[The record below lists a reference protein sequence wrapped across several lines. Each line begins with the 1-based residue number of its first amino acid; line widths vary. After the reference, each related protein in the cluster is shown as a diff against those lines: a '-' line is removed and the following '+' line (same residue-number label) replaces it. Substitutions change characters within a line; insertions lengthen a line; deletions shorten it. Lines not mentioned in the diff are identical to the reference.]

1 MDTYTTIQGDTW
13 DMIAHKCYGDA
24 KKAHHLMQARQN
36 IRLLDYQVFP
46 TGITVVVPVL
56 QDDDYEDDVPDW
68 RKD

>member
-24 KKAHHLMQARQN
+24 MKAQHLMQAREN
-36 IRLLDYQVFP
+36 IRLLDYQIFP
-46 TGITVVVPVL
+46 AGITIVIPPL
-56 QDDDYEDDVPDW
+56 YEDANEDDIPDW